1 MVFQHSPFQWRETRN
16 TLLHCLLFA
25 TGNAARLEFD
35 LNSYK
40 TEAEV
45 DNALDNVQYNGGN
58 TNTTGGLNLAR
69 TRVLS
74 PQYGARP
81 NTTHIMIL
89 ITDGNPTYDA
99 DKLQD
104 AVDEIKA
111 EGIKLIAIG
120 VTNQVKLAIRMIL

>member
-1 MVFQHSPFQWRETRN
+1 M
-16 TLLHCLLFA
+16 FA